1 MALLMTCNEEEIV
14 PSSFHEKTTTLIK
27 KERAG
32 CPMKHSDGSYIF
44 WNDKNN
50 SIRILS
56 PSIQEEIMR
65 LETLTQETGKSLSI
79 TCIKKNDK
87 EKEKVYSDMLLL
99 DSHYIKRLVQK
110 KKTKDLVLSLENY
123 ECKTIERFVQFLR
136 TGKIKFNLDKCSE
149 FLKLATNLEM
159 PKFTDLIETSI
170 ICHADKSLVILKNC
184 LNQFSDIGNLVSI
197 RSQNILMTM
206 ANFKLTEM
214 VATELILKLS
224 PGALKMYLSNDDLPI
239 TSEAIVFKIV
249 IYYIVKG
256 NNQQYVDALLDA
268 VRYNNLSPEDVEEIK
283 ETVERYNDSYIKAVM
298 NRYYNDLKSNNEDSP
313 VIIYRN
319 SHNLCIRHGNDNDI
333 NGIITELETIFISQK
348 KEEAKMFNY

>member
-1 MALLMTCNEEEIV
+1 MVLAMTCNEKESIPLELFEM
-14 PSSFHEKTTTLIK
+14 STTIK
-27 KERAG
+27 KEKVG
-32 CPMKHSDGSYIF
+32 CPMKHSDGSFIF

-56 PSIQEEIMR
+56 PKIQEEIVK
-65 LETLTQETGKSLSI
+65 LETLSHEKGKSLPL
-79 TCIKKNDK
+79 TYIKKSDK
-87 EKEKVYSDMLLL
+87 EKTKVYSDMLLI
-99 DSHYIKRLVQK
+99 DSHYIKRLIQK

-123 ECKTIERFVQFLR
+123 ECKTIERFVQFLK
-136 TGKIKFNLDKCSE
+136 TGKIKFTLDKCSE
-149 FLKLATNLEM
+149 FLRLATNLEM

-170 ICHADKSLVILKNC
+170 ICHADKSLTVLKNC

-197 RSQNILMTM
+197 RSQNVLMTM

-239 TSEAIVFKIV
+239 TSEAIVFKII
-249 IYYIVKG
+249 IYYLIKG

-268 VRYNNLSPEDVEEIK
+268 VRYNNLNKDDVEEIK

-298 NRYYNDLKSNNEDSP
+298 NRYYNDLKSNNEESP
-313 VIIYRN
+313 VVIYRN
-319 SHNLCIRHGNDNDI
+319 SHNLCIRHGNDDDI
-333 NGIITELETIFISQK
+333 NGVITELETIFISQR
-348 KEEAKMFNY
+348 KEESKMFNY